1 MRRQQFELLT
11 DGQINCPPGRER
23 NFILNINSGSS
34 SYLPYDPAMGL
45 QDPALVASI
54 LASAVDVTI
63 LMTAEG
69 IICDQVIAGS
79 DLPRS
84 LFTGWPGKALSE
96 TVTHESRPK
105 IEQLLGEAG
114 NGMPRW
120 RQVNHPM
127 NGGLD
132 IPISYSA
139 VKAGP
144 HGHIIAIGRDM
155 STVSQLQ
162 QRLLSAEQAVEQEYQ
177 RLRNSETRFRVLLQ
191 SATDAIM
198 IVDARSN
205 RVAECNP
212 ASATLLGR
220 TLKRIEGAN
229 IEDVFAVDDWQ
240 DVKAALE
247 SLRNF
252 GRTEDIVLR
261 PSQDKQQAVLSFS
274 MFRQE
279 NTTYYL
285 LRMVPHAVGTSAVVL
300 PKSQSKVVKIIS
312 EMPDGFIVT
321 DTDMKILTANSAFLE
336 LVQLASEEQA
346 RGVSLDN
353 WLGRRGVDVGLMVS
367 QLQEK
372 GEIRNF
378 HTIIRGQF
386 GSVEDVE
393 VSAVAVTEGE
403 TPCFGFS
410 LHHVSRQKV
419 NINKQDQG
427 LLRSVDEFTKLVGK
441 VPLKELVRESTDI
454 IERLCIEAALQ
465 MNGDNRAGAAEML
478 GLSRQSLYV
487 KLHRYGI
494 DDMGISELAN

>member
-1 MRRQQFELLT
+1 LASLV
-11 DGQINCPPGRER
+11 G
-23 NFILNINSGSS
+23 SAGSS
-34 SYLPYDPAMGL
+34 NVDSVIAF
-45 QDPALVASI
+45 QDPAVVASI
-54 LASAVDVTI
+54 LATAVDVTI
-63 LMTAEG
+63 LMTGEG
-69 IICDQVIAGS
+69 VICDQVLAGP

-84 LFTGWPGKALSE
+84 LFTGWPGKKLAE
-96 TVTHESRPK
+96 TVTIESRAK
-105 IEQLLGEAG
+105 IEQLLGEVG
-114 NGMPRW
+114 NGKPRW
-120 RQVNHPM
+120 RQVNHPFQ
-127 NGGLD
+127 GALD
-132 IPISYSA
+132 VPISYSA
-139 VKAGP
+139 VKVGP

-198 IVDARSN
+198 IVDARTG
-205 RVAECNP
+205 RVAETNP
-212 ASATLLGR
+212 AASNVLGR
-220 TLKRIEGAN
+220 SLKRIEGAS
-229 IEDVFAVDDWQ
+229 IEDLFAAEDWTLI
-240 DVKAALE
+240 KTALDA
-247 SLRNF
+247 LRNT
-252 GRTEDIVLR
+252 GRADDIVLR
-261 PSQDKQQAVLSFS
+261 PSKDSQQAVLSFS

-279 NTTYYL
+279 STTYYL
-285 LRMVPHAVGTSAVVL
+285 FRMVPHAIGTSAVVL
-300 PKSQSKVVKIIS
+300 PKAQSKVVKIIS
-312 EMPDGFIVT
+312 EMPDGFVVT
-321 DTDMKILTANSAFLE
+321 DPDMKILTANAAFLE

-346 RGVSLDN
+346 RGLTLET
-353 WLGRRGVDVGLMVS
+353 WMGRRGIDVS
-367 QLQEK
+367 QMVNQLKDK

-378 HTIIRGQF
+378 QTIVRGQF

-393 VSAVAVTEGE
+393 VSAVSVMEGE

-410 LHHVSRQKV
+410 LHHVSRQAA
-419 NINKQDQG
+419 NNNKKPDNG

-494 DDMGISELAN
+494 DDKGF

>member
-1 MRRQQFELLT
+1 MT
-11 DGQINCPPGRER
+11 ADT
-23 NFILNINSGSS
+23 SG
-34 SYLPYDPAMGL
+34 YANNDAITRL

-54 LASAVDVTI
+54 LATAVDVTVV
-63 LMTAEG
+63 MTGEG
-69 IICDQVIAGS
+69 IICDQVISGPAM
-79 DLPRS
+79 PAN
-84 LFTGWPGKALSE
+84 LFTGWPGKSLAE
-96 TVTHESRPK
+96 TVTYESRTK
-105 IEQLLGEAG
+105 IEQLLNEAG
-114 NGMPRW
+114 NGTPRW

-127 NGGLD
+127 LGGLD
-132 IPISYSA
+132 IPVSYSA

-155 STVSQLQ
+155 STMSQLQ

-177 RLRNSETRFRVLLQ
+177 RLRNSETRFRMLLQ
-191 SATDAIM
+191 SATDAII
-198 IVDARSN
+198 IVDARSG
-205 RVAECNP
+205 RVAECNA
-212 ASATLLGR
+212 ASSNLLSR
-220 TLKRIEGAN
+220 PLKRIEGAN
-229 IEDVFAVDDWQ
+229 IEDVFEAEDWASIKVSL
-240 DVKAALE
+240 DI
-247 SLRNF
+247 LRNS

-261 PSQDKQQAVLSFS
+261 PSKDRQQAVLSFS

-279 NTTYYL
+279 NSTYYL
-285 LRMVPHAVGTSAVVL
+285 LRMVPHTIGTSAVIL
-300 PKSQSKVVKIIS
+300 PRAQSKVVKIIS

-346 RGVSLDN
+346 RGISLDT
-353 WLGRRGVDVGLMVS
+353 WLGRRGVDVSQMVT
-367 QLQEK
+367 QLKDK

-378 HTIIRGQF
+378 HTIVRGQF
-386 GSVEDVE
+386 GAVEDVE
-393 VSAVAVTEGE
+393 VSAVSVTEGE

-410 LHHVSRQKV
+410 LHHVSRKTA
-419 NINKQDQG
+419 NSNKKNDQG

-465 MNGDNRAGAAEML
+465 INGDNRAGAAEML

-494 DDMGISELAN
+494 DDIEIEDPSN